1 MVRCQRDGAL
11 ESSSHYAQ
19 RKRHSRKQLL
29 PQSPLSLCAMKSA
42 RKLSFCSSS
51 PTTTITVTT
60 PDDESTPPPPPN
72 ITLHLQPSQAQSQ
85 AATKI
90 QSAYR
95 AHLIRTLYKTIS
107 SVDSAADRL
116 QRRIQRQDT
125 VDALRGSTLE
135 RARIEEELMRL
146 LLRLDSVPGG
156 IDPTLREGRRKVS
169 RRIVGLQEIVD
180 GVCGS
185 GGTVEGGGDDD
196 NWWWWCERME
206 EEVCRERGGEELE
219 RYCANYLGFR
229 CLERFLHQP

>member
-1 MVRCQRDGAL
+1 
-11 ESSSHYAQ
+11 
-19 RKRHSRKQLL
+19 
-29 PQSPLSLCAMKSA
+29 MKSA
-42 RKLSFCSSS
+42 RKLSFSSSS
-51 PTTTITVTT
+51 PTATVTVT
-60 PDDESTPPPPPN
+60 SPDDQFIPPPPPN
-72 ITLHLQPSQAQSQ
+72 ITLHLQPNPAQSL

-107 SVDSAADRL
+107 FVDSTADRL
-116 QRRIQRQDT
+116 QRRIQQQDT
-125 VDALRGSTLE
+125 VDTLRGSPLE

-156 IDPTLREGRRKVS
+156 VDQAVREGRRKVS

-180 GVCGS
+180 GVCC
-185 GGTVEGGGDDD
+185 GGGAVEGGDD
-196 NWWWWCERME
+196 NWWWWCDRVE

-229 CLERFLHQP
+229 CLERLLHEP